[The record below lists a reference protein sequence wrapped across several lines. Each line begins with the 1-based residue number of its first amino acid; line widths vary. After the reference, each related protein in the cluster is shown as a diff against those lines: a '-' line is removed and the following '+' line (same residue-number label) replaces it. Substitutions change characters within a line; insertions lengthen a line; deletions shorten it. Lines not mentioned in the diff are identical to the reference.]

1 MRLRWSVL
9 VVALLT
15 VRQVGAAPNLPSGDL
30 AWDELRDAIAEGRV
44 PDPLGGVQSL
54 GADRVFAA
62 LSRGR
67 ATQGWWATPVD
78 RAILR
83 TFAATSTTGLTR
95 SRCASAS
102 WPASSPSP
110 ASIKRADPAATARA
124 RASSWTPP
132 QASPI

>member
-1 MRLRWSVL
+1 MRSRAWIL
-9 VVALLT
+9 VAVSLSI
-15 VRQVGAAPNLPSGDL
+15 GAKARATANLPSEDP

-67 ATQGWWATPVD
+67 APQGWWATPVD

-83 TFAATSTTGLTR
+83 TFAADERDRPYSLPLRDRHLAGFVAPSSEYQEARPLST
-95 SRCASAS
+95 
-102 WPASSPSP
+102 
-110 ASIKRADPAATARA
+110 AA
-124 RASSWTPP
+124 
-132 QASPI
+132 